1 MNTLLD
7 PELTEFKILIV
18 PHIYITPTLLSALN
32 LNISI
37 VLVDLVFL
45 FNMNV
50 LLATITFPFIHNSVW
65 EIIPFWEY
73 SKEIGLALIQPDVKW
88 LVLSSVSSSILKLQL
103 YEDYIVDTKD
113 FTISAAPLWM
123 SFWTVNFIA
132 TITLDPLTNPHPVE
146 DLFTHYHIH
155 LTVLC
160 VIYCGDET
168 HKVASYTQWLKMLS
182 PPFNLAPHC
191 CYVWWIAGLT
201 YSSSDL
207 IWIVACS

>member
-7 PELTEFKILIV
+7 PDSTEFQILIV
-18 PHIYITPTLLSALN
+18 PHIYITFTLFSALH
-32 LNISI
+32 LNMWLCLLIWYFCLI
-37 VLVDLVFL
+37 W
-45 FNMNV
+45 M
-50 LLATITFPFIHNSVW
+50 LLATITFPLIHNQFW
-65 EIIPFWEY
+65 EIVPFWAY

-103 YEDYIVDTKD
+103 YEDYFVDIKD

-132 TITLDPLTNPHPVE
+132 TITSDPLTDPHPIE